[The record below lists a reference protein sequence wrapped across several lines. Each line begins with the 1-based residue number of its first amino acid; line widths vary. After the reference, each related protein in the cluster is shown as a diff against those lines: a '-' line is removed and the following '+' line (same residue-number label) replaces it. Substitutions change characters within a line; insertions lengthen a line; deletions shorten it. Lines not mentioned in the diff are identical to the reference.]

1 MTYLRCRAGPGILCS
16 RSFGDQPLFYAP
28 RRRSCECR
36 CKSGLQ
42 QDQSNDRATERSLA
56 RELLTDPWVGRGG
69 RGGEPSRIFLQRR
82 KKRHHQPLPQLR
94 ASEQARLLPLPA
106 TGFSR
111 RPSETVFLDVT
122 SRRTAALGLVQCSEL
137 VRSVDVLLRELV
149 PDDKLDAAFE
159 SLSIAASSGAALVE
173 AKAHDASIK
182 AGTAAVDANEP
193 DFEGAPPVDEESSD
207 EESTTEKTVPGELE
221 RKWAKIRAVFHD
233 WDEEHGDRE
242 KKMDDMAEL
251 LLRYRVL
258 EKVLMPKVLGQLTFE
273 TRKYVGHVFRAMT
286 VHNLR
291 GFIEL
296 IGERPDIMRWLVEG
310 YKNNDTALICGSM
323 LRDCFEHQTLT
334 MIFLQ
339 TLAPEF
345 EFLFKVTM
353 ENSNFDISADALINI
368 SRLLTVHKKVTV
380 QLLDE
385 AFDHIFGLLNGLLTS
400 ENYATRRQA
409 LQLLSELLL
418 DPVNFSVMQ
427 RYVASRTYLK
437 QVMLLLREPSEA
449 LRMDAFHVFKIFV
462 ANPNKSPEVEQ
473 LLVRNREKLLAF
485 VSDFGKS
492 ASNRDFLQERSL
504 LVFAL
509 ERMAQQTTAQEK
521 GQEQATRPA
530 SLSNAERQPLSGSVS
545 QVCAN
550 RKRAHL
556 GATFGAHHA
565 RTCLEFLLLFFPHG
579 VVQSKSRDEERH
591 AGWSTDPFG
600 VPTVQFPP
608 AEAHTTFS
616 RSLAFVKRC
625 S

>member
-1 MTYLRCRAGPGILCS
+1 MNRVNTFFWS
-16 RSFGDQPLFYAP
+16 RLNP
-28 RRRSCECR
+28 
-36 CKSGLQ
+36 
-42 QDQSNDRATERSLA
+42 
-56 RELLTDPWVGRGG
+56 
-69 RGGEPSRIFLQRR
+69 
-82 KKRHHQPLPQLR
+82 
-94 ASEQARLLPLPA
+94 
-106 TGFSR
+106 TG
-111 RPSETVFLDVT
+111 
-122 SRRTAALGLVQCSEL
+122 EL

-173 AKAHDASIK
+173 LKAPAAAAKTDVPPTATDA
-182 AGTAAVDANEP
+182 GGEP
-193 DFEGAPPVDEESSD
+193 DYDGAPPVDDESSD
-207 EESTTEKTVPGELE
+207 DESTSEKTVPGELE

-233 WDEEHGDRE
+233 WDEEQGDRE

-323 LRDCFEHQTLT
+323 LRDCFEHQALT
-334 MIFLQ
+334 MLFLR
-339 TLAPEF
+339 TLEPEF
-345 EFLFKVTM
+345 DFLFTVTM

-385 AFDHIFGLLNGLLTS
+385 SFDHIFGLLNGLLTS

-418 DPVNFSVMQ
+418 DPVNFAVMQ
-427 RYVASRTYLK
+427 RYVASRQYLK

-509 ERMAQQTTAQEK
+509 ERMAQQQHSAAPEK
-521 GQEQATRPA
+521 GQERLTRAA
-530 SLSNAERQPLSGSVS
+530 SLSSADAKVG
-545 QVCAN
+545 AN
-550 RKRAHL
+550 HRK
-556 GATFGAHHA
+556 
-565 RTCLEFLLLFFPHG
+565 
-579 VVQSKSRDEERH
+579 
-591 AGWSTDPFG
+591 
-600 VPTVQFPP
+600 
-608 AEAHTTFS
+608 
-616 RSLAFVKRC
+616 
-625 S
+625 

>member
-1 MTYLRCRAGPGILCS
+1 MNRVNTFFWS
-16 RSFGDQPLFYAP
+16 RLNP
-28 RRRSCECR
+28 
-36 CKSGLQ
+36 
-42 QDQSNDRATERSLA
+42 
-56 RELLTDPWVGRGG
+56 
-69 RGGEPSRIFLQRR
+69 
-82 KKRHHQPLPQLR
+82 
-94 ASEQARLLPLPA
+94 
-106 TGFSR
+106 TG
-111 RPSETVFLDVT
+111 
-122 SRRTAALGLVQCSEL
+122 EL

-182 AGTAAVDANEP
+182 TGTVAVDANEP
-193 DFEGAPPVDEESSD
+193 DYEGAPPVDEESSD

-233 WDEEHGDRE
+233 WDEEQGDRE

-418 DPVNFSVMQ
+418 DPVNFTVMQ

-550 RKRAHL
+550 RK
-556 GATFGAHHA
+556 
-565 RTCLEFLLLFFPHG
+565 
-579 VVQSKSRDEERH
+579 
-591 AGWSTDPFG
+591 
-600 VPTVQFPP
+600 
-608 AEAHTTFS
+608 
-616 RSLAFVKRC
+616 
-625 S
+625 

>member
-1 MTYLRCRAGPGILCS
+1 MNRVNTFFWS
-16 RSFGDQPLFYAP
+16 RLNP
-28 RRRSCECR
+28 
-36 CKSGLQ
+36 
-42 QDQSNDRATERSLA
+42 
-56 RELLTDPWVGRGG
+56 
-69 RGGEPSRIFLQRR
+69 
-82 KKRHHQPLPQLR
+82 
-94 ASEQARLLPLPA
+94 
-106 TGFSR
+106 TG
-111 RPSETVFLDVT
+111 
-122 SRRTAALGLVQCSEL
+122 EL

-149 PDDKLDAAFE
+149 PDEKLDAAFE
-159 SLSIAASSGAALVE
+159 NLSIAASLGAVLVE
-173 AKAHDASIK
+173 CKPQGDDRKNSGVQ
-182 AGTAAVDANEP
+182 AGTDKRADACEP
-193 DFEGAPPVDEESSD
+193 DYENNPPLEEESSD
-207 EESTTEKTVPGELE
+207 EESATEKTVPGELE

-233 WDEEHGDRE
+233 WDEEQGDRE

-273 TRKYVGHVFRAMT
+273 TRKYVGNVFRAMT

-323 LRDCFEHQTLT
+323 LRDCFEYQTLT
-334 MIFLQ
+334 MIFLND
-339 TLAPEF
+339 LEPAF
-345 EFLFKVTM
+345 EYLFKVTM

-380 QLLDE
+380 ELLDKS
-385 AFDHIFGLLNGLLTS
+385 FDRIFGLLNGLLTS

-427 RYVASRTYLK
+427 RYVSSRNNLK

-509 ERMAQQTTAQEK
+509 ERMAQKENAQEK
-521 GQEQATRPA
+521 DQEQGVRPT
-530 SLSNAERQPLSGSVS
+530 SLSNAERLLLPGPGSE
-545 QVCAN
+545 VCA
-550 RKRAHL
+550 K
-556 GATFGAHHA
+556 
-565 RTCLEFLLLFFPHG
+565 
-579 VVQSKSRDEERH
+579 QK
-591 AGWSTDPFG
+591 
-600 VPTVQFPP
+600 
-608 AEAHTTFS
+608 
-616 RSLAFVKRC
+616 
-625 S
+625 

>member
-1 MTYLRCRAGPGILCS
+1 MNRVNTFFWS
-16 RSFGDQPLFYAP
+16 RLNP
-28 RRRSCECR
+28 
-36 CKSGLQ
+36 
-42 QDQSNDRATERSLA
+42 
-56 RELLTDPWVGRGG
+56 
-69 RGGEPSRIFLQRR
+69 
-82 KKRHHQPLPQLR
+82 
-94 ASEQARLLPLPA
+94 
-106 TGFSR
+106 TG
-111 RPSETVFLDVT
+111 
-122 SRRTAALGLVQCSEL
+122 EL

-159 SLSIAASSGAALVE
+159 SFSIAASSGAALTE
-173 AKAHDASIK
+173 CKPQGDDRHS
-182 AGTAAVDANEP
+182 AAETVIATDTCEP
-193 DFEGAPPVDEESSD
+193 DYENNPPPEEESSD
-207 EESTTEKTVPGELE
+207 EESATEKTVPGELE

-233 WDEEHGDRE
+233 WDEEQGDRE

-273 TRKYVGHVFRAMT
+273 TRKYVGNVFRAMT

-323 LRDCFEHQTLT
+323 LRDCFEYQTLT
-334 MIFLQ
+334 MIFLND
-339 TLAPEF
+339 LEPAF
-345 EFLFKVTM
+345 EYLFKVTM
-353 ENSNFDISADALINI
+353 ENCNFDISADALINI

-380 QLLDE
+380 QLLDKG
-385 AFDHIFGLLNGLLTS
+385 FDRIFGLLNGLLTS

-409 LQLLSELLL
+409 LQLLSGLLL
-418 DPVNFSVMQ
+418 DPVNFTVMQ
-427 RYVASRTYLK
+427 RYVSSRSNLK

-509 ERMAQQTTAQEK
+509 ERMALKEDVQEK
-521 GQEQATRPA
+521 VQEQSTRPT
-530 SLSNAERQPLSGSVS
+530 SLSSAEQMLLSGPGS

-550 RKRAHL
+550 PK
-556 GATFGAHHA
+556 
-565 RTCLEFLLLFFPHG
+565 
-579 VVQSKSRDEERH
+579 
-591 AGWSTDPFG
+591 
-600 VPTVQFPP
+600 
-608 AEAHTTFS
+608 
-616 RSLAFVKRC
+616 
-625 S
+625 